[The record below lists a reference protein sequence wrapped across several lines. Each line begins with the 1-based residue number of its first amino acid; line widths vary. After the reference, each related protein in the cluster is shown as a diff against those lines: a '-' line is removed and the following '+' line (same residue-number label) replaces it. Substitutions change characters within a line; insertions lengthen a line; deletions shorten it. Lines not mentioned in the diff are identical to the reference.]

1 VATVGLDAT
10 PAARKLTPMSS
21 PSGSRL
27 YALKP
32 SPWSER
38 ARWVLDH
45 HGLEYREIEH
55 VPFLGERRLRRVA
68 GKPKGRV
75 TVPVLLAGKQVL
87 GDSWDIARYADREG
101 RGEKLLPAELE
112 ADIRRWH
119 DLTEVSMA
127 AGRALTV
134 ASLLAS
140 DGALEEAL
148 PPQAPRLVRRLLRP
162 LTRFGTRWFA
172 RKYELDLQAAEAAER
187 AMCEGLDV
195 LRSSLQRSPYVLGR
209 YSYADIIAA
218 SLLQGV
224 VPVADRYLRLG
235 PATRIAWTKG
245 ALAARYSELVSWRDE
260 LYEQHR
266 PRRS

>member
-1 VATVGLDAT
+1 
-10 PAARKLTPMSS
+10 
-21 PSGSRL
+21 
-27 YALKP
+27 
-32 SPWSER
+32 
-38 ARWVLDH
+38 VLDH

-75 TVPVLLAGKQVL
+75 TVPVLLAGQQVL

-119 DLTEVSMA
+119 DLMEASMS
-127 AGRALTV
+127 AGRTLTV

-148 PPQAPRLVRRLLRP
+148 PAPRLVRRLLLP
-162 LTRFGTRWFA
+162 VTRFGTRWFA
-172 RKYELDLQAAEAAER
+172 RKYELDLQAAAAAER
-187 AMCEGLDV
+187 AMCEGLDQ
-195 LRSSLQRSPYVLGR
+195 LRSALQRARYVLGR

-218 SLLQGV
+218 TMLQGV

-235 PATRIAWTKG
+235 PATRIAWTKVDV
-245 ALAARYSELVSWRDE
+245 AARYSELIAWRDR

-266 PRRS
+266 PRRHPV